1 MAVVIDSNLLI
12 VLATDDSRKP
22 VVEAQFDAWEAE
34 DEELHAPALI
44 RYEIA
49 NALTRLLVGGVI
61 TEAQMTEAWEKGTA
75 VPVILHELDDGPAAV
90 KIAVQLRRE
99 SAYDAAYLAL
109 AARLET
115 HVWTLDGPLARNAA
129 GSGLPVRLVD
139 AR

>member
-1 MAVVIDSNLLI
+1 VAVVIDSNLLV
-12 VLATDDSRKP
+12 VLATSDPRRPAVK
-22 VVEAQFDAWEAE
+22 ALFDAWETD
-34 DEELHAPALI
+34 DEELHAPSLI

-49 NALTRLLVGGVI
+49 NAFTRLLVGRLI
-61 TEAQMTEAWEKGTA
+61 AEAQMTAAWEKATA
-75 VPVILHELDDGPAAV
+75 VPVTLHELSDGPSAV

-139 AR
+139 GR

>member
-12 VLATDDSRKP
+12 VLATDDPRKP
-22 VVEAQFDAWEAE
+22 RVEAQFDAWEAE
-34 DEELHAPALI
+34 DEELHAPSLI

-49 NALTRLLVGGVI
+49 NGFTRLMAAGAI
-61 TEAQMTEAWEKGTA
+61 TEAQMTEAWEKATA
-75 VPVILHELDDGPAAV
+75 VPVTLHELSNGPVAV

-109 AARLET
+109 ATTLET

-129 GSGLPVRLVD
+129 RAGLPVQLVD

>member
-34 DEELHAPALI
+34 DEELHAPSLI

>member
-1 MAVVIDSNLLI
+1 
-12 VLATDDSRKP
+12 
-22 VVEAQFDAWEAE
+22 
-34 DEELHAPALI
+34 
-44 RYEIA
+44 
-49 NALTRLLVGGVI
+49 
-61 TEAQMTEAWEKGTA
+61 MTEAWEKGTA